1 MKPSIEYLT
10 SADPVLGR
18 VIKVIPELKLPE
30 RDMNFES
37 IARIIVNQQL
47 SLKAAETIHARVVG
61 LVENYTPE
69 SLVRTPIE
77 KLRAC
82 GLSNA
87 KATYIQKFATVCL
100 NEPNYLESF
109 LSLDDEAA
117 REKILMNAGFGPW
130 SSQIFLLFHLQRPDI
145 FPTGDATL
153 NKAISLLYEIPQS
166 AKHEI
171 ISLSERWGPYR
182 STASLALWK
191 WIDSGQPNIFQE

>member
-1 MKPSIEYLT
+1 M
-10 SADPVLGR
+10 GR
-18 VIKVIPELKLPE
+18 VIKVIPGLKLPD
-30 RDMNFES
+30 RDLDFES
-37 IARIIVNQQL
+37 IARIVVNQQL
-47 SLKAAETIHARVVG
+47 SLKAAETIHSRVVE

-87 KATYIQKFATVCL
+87 KVTYIQKLAKVCL

-109 LSLDDEAA
+109 LSLDDEMA
-117 REKILMNAGFGPW
+117 RDKILKNAGFGPW
-130 SSQIFLLFHLQRPDI
+130 SAQIFLLFHLQRPDV

-153 NKAISLLYEIPQS
+153 NKAVSLLYDIPQADKHQI
-166 AKHEI
+166 AKRSEI
-171 ISLSERWGPYR
+171 WAPYR